1 MASRTQCTRALELF
15 EDRLSRLDN
24 VVGLGVVP
32 AREGRSG
39 AAGRDMALAVYV
51 NKKLPIDQ
59 LAPDDVVPPV
69 LKIRGR
75 GKDVHVSTRIIEIG
89 NISFEPSSR

>member
-1 MASRTQCTRALELF
+1 MATRAQCKRALERF

-24 VVGLGVVP
+24 VVGFGVVP
-32 AREGRSG
+32 AHEDQTQASG
-39 AAGRDMALAVYV
+39 KDMALGVYV
-51 NKKLPIDQ
+51 EKKLSIDQ
-59 LAPDDVVPPV
+59 LAPDHVVPPV

-89 NISFEPSSR
+89 IISLESPS